1 MSATPIAQSHNIQ
14 AYTYWDSPVPANLA
28 GQNFTDPVI
37 FNPTTFTLITTSNE
51 AVLVDTPTVR
61 SRAEAVADWIAEI
74 IEGRKLSTIYI
85 THGHG
90 DHFFGA
96 DVIQERF
103 PDAVIRATQGTY
115 EHMQEQLSPAFWD
128 GFWVPTFPELQE
140 SPKPNLTI
148 EALPKGK
155 DRFFV
160 DGHEFRAVEVLGGD
174 TASSTVL
181 YVPALDLVVGGDV
194 VYGGCYQY
202 LAENT
207 TPELRQK
214 WIAAVDQVAKLHP
227 KVVVPSHRL
236 STDGFELDHLKAT
249 QEYIR
254 TWSRLDAET
263 TTWQEMEAAV
273 VKAYPKRIG
282 NFILRLSEL
291 DRLAVSP
298 EEFLIISWTYTPSY
312 IMSTPSPFT
321 NKDTFAA
328 AIHAAF
334 NCPDSDLEGSLLN
347 LYTKQS
353 IITVNQDRMSWDDFV
368 PYIEAIR
375 ARTTSVDIECH
386 HLIRDGNMFAE
397 RHTARG
403 MGQDGTIT
411 KAEALL
417 LGELNEDGKA
427 IWLEEIA
434 ILSSDSSHSA
444 RK

>member
-1 MSATPIAQSHNIQ
+1 
-14 AYTYWDSPVPANLA
+14 
-28 GQNFTDPVI
+28 
-37 FNPTTFTLITTSNE
+37 
-51 AVLVDTPTVR
+51 
-61 SRAEAVADWIAEI
+61 
-74 IEGRKLSTIYI
+74 
-85 THGHG
+85 
-90 DHFFGA
+90 
-96 DVIQERF
+96 
-103 PDAVIRATQGTY
+103 
-115 EHMQEQLSPAFWD
+115 
-128 GFWVPTFPELQE
+128 
-140 SPKPNLTI
+140 
-148 EALPKGK
+148 
-155 DRFFV
+155 
-160 DGHEFRAVEVLGGD
+160 
-174 TASSTVL
+174 
-181 YVPALDLVVGGDV
+181 
-194 VYGGCYQY
+194 
-202 LAENT
+202 
-207 TPELRQK
+207 
-214 WIAAVDQVAKLHP
+214 
-227 KVVVPSHRL
+227 
-236 STDGFELDHLKAT
+236 
-249 QEYIR
+249 
-254 TWSRLDAET
+254 
-263 TTWQEMEAAV
+263 
-273 VKAYPKRIG
+273 
-282 NFILRLSEL
+282 
-291 DRLAVSP
+291 
-298 EEFLIISWTYTPSY
+298 
-312 IMSTPSPFT
+312 MSTPSPFT